1 MKITLEAQHEVI
13 TDLILEKKTEV
24 INRKRECFKLHR
36 EIKDLSRQLDA
47 IRGVLKAN
55 GGWIPGETLAES
67 AARILK
73 ERVSRRAELEM
84 WRDGN
89 ILHETHRDELQK
101 VEQERDEAREAR
113 NECERQY
120 QEKVAEVAQLLSERD
135 EARGELHIAVGLL
148 STHPQFENNHPK
160 EVLEF
165 VKEAA
170 K

>member
-1 MKITLEAQHEVI
+1 MKTTLEAQHEVI

-84 WRDGN
+84 WRGGN

-101 VEQERDEAREAR
+101 VEQERDEARELAGAYK
-113 NECERQY
+113 EY
-120 QEKVAEVAQLLSERD
+120 AQLLGD
-135 EARGELHIAVGLL
+135 EVNSMATVAHFHGWKSSRVEQG
-148 STHPQFENNHPK
+148 K
-160 EVLEF
+160 VLRE
-165 VKEAA
+165 KIKQMEEA

>member
-1 MKITLEAQHEVI
+1 MTTLEAQQEVI

-73 ERVSRRAELEM
+73 ER
-84 WRDGN
+84 
-89 ILHETHRDELQK
+89 
-101 VEQERDEAREAR
+101 DEARELAAKWEAIALREASINGAR
-113 NECERQY
+113 IC
-120 QEKVAEVAQLLSERD
+120 
-135 EARGELHIAVGLL
+135 G
-148 STHPQFENNHPK
+148 
-160 EVLEF
+160 
-165 VKEAA
+165 KEAA